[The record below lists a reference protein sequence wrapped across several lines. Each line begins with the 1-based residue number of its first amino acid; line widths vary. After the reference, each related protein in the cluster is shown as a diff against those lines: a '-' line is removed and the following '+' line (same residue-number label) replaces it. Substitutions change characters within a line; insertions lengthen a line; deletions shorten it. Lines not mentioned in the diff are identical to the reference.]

1 MGLHYSQRTYYDDPV
16 ENQKFI
22 RVYGSCV
29 YCKHGQP
36 SYVKCYKCCEE
47 TQSKYCK
54 KEHFGSD
61 AFWEFF
67 RRMFEDRPKYEE
79 EEEECVVNVS
89 DKTDVFK
96 PLKRSSSFDELKKEY
111 RRLSKIH
118 HPDKGGDHN
127 IMVRLNNLYQKLR
140 DRFI

>member
-1 MGLHYSQRTYYDDPV
+1 MGLHYTQRTYYDDPT

-22 RVYGSCV
+22 NIYGSYI

-36 SYVKCYKCCEE
+36 SYIKCCKCCEE
-47 TQSKYCK
+47 TQSKHHK
-54 KEHFGSD
+54 KDHFGTD

-67 RRMFEDRPKYEE
+67 RRMFDDNIQEE
-79 EEEECVVNVS
+79 EYSVNIS
-89 DKTDVFK
+89 DKPDVFK
-96 PLKRSSSFDELKKEY
+96 PLKRSKSFDELKKEY
-111 RRLSKIH
+111 RRLSKVH

-127 IMVRLNNLYQKLR
+127 IMVRLNNLYSKLK